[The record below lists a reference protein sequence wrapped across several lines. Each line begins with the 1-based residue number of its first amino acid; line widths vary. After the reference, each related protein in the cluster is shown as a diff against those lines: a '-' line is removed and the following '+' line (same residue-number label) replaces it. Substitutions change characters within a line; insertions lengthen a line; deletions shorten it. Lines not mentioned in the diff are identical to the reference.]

1 MPGETNYIHE
11 AEIWR
16 QRLKTEVEQ
25 AAQWHDNWGFLA
37 GREQGEPRGFSEKVA
52 KYSYGHAQ
60 WSVSSVRVPDNT
72 EEGIA
77 AAMSEQNARKLMSTL
92 KWDTLPATETKKC
105 LMPSGPNKGMVLVPS
120 DKSGVPTREAALLMR
135 SHKFQS
141 LGDACLTEG
150 VDPGIKYTAPLFTSH
165 EYGWRAP
172 STSNKRPNLE
182 LFGVAEHARR
192 QVAHLDL
199 LPPKIPLPKLEA
211 A

>member
-1 MPGETNYIHE
+1 
-11 AEIWR
+11 
-16 QRLKTEVEQ
+16 
-25 AAQWHDNWGFLA
+25 
-37 GREQGEPRGFSEKVA
+37 
-52 KYSYGHAQ
+52 
-60 WSVSSVRVPDNT
+60 
-72 EEGIA
+72 
-77 AAMSEQNARKLMSTL
+77 
-92 KWDTLPATETKKC
+92 
-105 LMPSGPNKGMVLVPS
+105 MVLVPS

>member
-105 LMPSGPNKGMVLVPS
+105 LMPSGPNKVHLRVFAREPLAQLCPSPRFAPADGRDALNSYCCPGPELRAWSWCRATSRVCQLV
-120 DKSGVPTREAALLMR
+120 
-135 SHKFQS
+135 
-141 LGDACLTEG
+141 
-150 VDPGIKYTAPLFTSH
+150 
-165 EYGWRAP
+165 
-172 STSNKRPNLE
+172 
-182 LFGVAEHARR
+182 RR
-192 QVAHLDL
+192 HS
-199 LPPKIPLPKLEA
+199 
-211 A
+211 